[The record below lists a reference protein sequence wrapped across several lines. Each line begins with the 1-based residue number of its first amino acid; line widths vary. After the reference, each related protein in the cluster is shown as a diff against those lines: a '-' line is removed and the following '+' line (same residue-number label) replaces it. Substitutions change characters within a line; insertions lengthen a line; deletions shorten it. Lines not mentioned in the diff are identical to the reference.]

1 MEKENNIVQVEISLY
16 YHLRQK
22 AGVNSINITVPAGTT
37 IKEIINKIEDKYPIL
52 ITHLDN
58 VMILMGKQIAI
69 VEDKIIKDT
78 KLAFLTPI
86 GGG

>member
-1 MEKENNIVQVEISLY
+1 MINIDVSLY

-22 AGVNSINITVPAGTT
+22 AGVGTISLLAPVGIT
-37 IKEIINKIEDKYPIL
+37 IKEVKQILEKKHPSL

-58 VMILMGKQIAI
+58 VMILKGKKI
-69 VEDKIIKDT
+69 VLDEDTLQQNAKIT
-78 KLAFLTPI
+78 FLTPI

>member
-1 MEKENNIVQVEISLY
+1 MVQVEISLY

-22 AGVNSINITVPAGTT
+22 AGVSTINISVPAGTT
-37 IKEIINKIEDKYPIL
+37 IKEIIHKIEDKYPIL

-58 VMILMGKQIAI
+58 VMILMGKQIVI
-69 VEDKIIKDT
+69 VEDKISKDT

>member
-1 MEKENNIVQVEISLY
+1 MINIDVSLY

-22 AGVNSINITVPAGTT
+22 AGVGTISLLAPVGTT
-37 IKEIINKIEDKYPIL
+37 IKEVKQILEKKHPSL

-58 VMILMGKQIAI
+58 VMILKGKKI
-69 VEDKIIKDT
+69 VLDEDTLQQNAKIT
-78 KLAFLTPI
+78 FLTPI

>member
-1 MEKENNIVQVEISLY
+1 MINIDVSLY

-22 AGVNSINITVPAGTT
+22 AGVGTISLLAPVGITIREVKQ
-37 IKEIINKIEDKYPIL
+37 ILENKHPSL

-58 VMILMGKQIAI
+58 VMILKGKKI
-69 VEDKIIKDT
+69 VLDEDTLQQNAKIT
-78 KLAFLTPI
+78 FLTPI

>member
-1 MEKENNIVQVEISLY
+1 MINIDISLY

-22 AGVNSINITVPAGTT
+22 AGVGTISLSVPTGIT
-37 IKEIINKIEDKYPIL
+37 IKEVKQILEEKYPAL

-58 VMILMGKQIAI
+58 VMILMGKKI
-69 VEDKIIKDT
+69 VLDEDTLLQNTKI
-78 KLAFLTPI
+78 AFLTPI

>member
-1 MEKENNIVQVEISLY
+1 MINIDISLY

-22 AGVNSINITVPAGTT
+22 AGTGTISISAPSGIT
-37 IKEIINKIEDKYPIL
+37 IKKVKQILEEKYPAL

-58 VMILMGKQIAI
+58 VMVLMDKKI
-69 VEDKIIKDT
+69 VIDDDTLHRNTKI
-78 KLAFLTPI
+78 AFLTPI

>member
-1 MEKENNIVQVEISLY
+1 MINIDVSLY

-22 AGVNSINITVPAGTT
+22 AGVGTISLLAAAGITIREVKQILEKKHPA
-37 IKEIINKIEDKYPIL
+37 L

-58 VMILMGKQIAI
+58 VMILMGKKI
-69 VEDKIIKDT
+69 VLDEDALQQNSKI
-78 KLAFLTPI
+78 AFLTPI